1 MCWLDNIMMVVAD
14 VLVSNRHQTI
24 IIITL
29 HGIDTPQLYN
39 TTPFRV
45 GQQVTFIS
53 HRQGISISC
62 FVTTTIVFAK
72 TFSIIKAINYHKIMW
87 KTLLEFKWDIPSFT
101 SYIIVTADGS
111 PKRVSQASVAKI
123 YWTSFCQHS
132 NKTVI
137 METRSRTQLL
147 MMS

>member
-1 MCWLDNIMMVVAD
+1 MCWLDNITMAVAD
-14 VLVSNRHQTI
+14 VLVSNRHHTI

-53 HRQGISISC
+53 YRQGMSISC

-87 KTLLEFKWDIPSFT
+87 KTLLELKWDIPSFI
-101 SYIIVTADGS
+101 SYIIATADGS
-111 PKRVSQASVAKI
+111 PKSVSEASVAKI

-132 NKTVI
+132 IKTVI
-137 METRSRTQLL
+137 FGTRSRTLLL
-147 MMS
+147 MIS